1 MKIIAVDTSGS
12 TLSIGVVEDKNIL
25 GTIQLNGIKN
35 HSITMLTNVDELL
48 NKVKITPQEID
59 RIVVTKGPGS
69 YTGLRIGVTFAKTLA
84 WTLKKEL
91 VGVSTL
97 EALAANV
104 KEDGFIIP
112 ILDARRNNVY
122 TGVYQRKGSELIQVK
137 KDCHVSLETWCE
149 TLKIE
154 GYQAGIFLGET
165 VNFVNELKEKGF
177 LVNPYPENNQIN
189 GATLA
194 FLGQEKTPVTE
205 IENFVPS
212 YLKLVEAE
220 ENWQK
225 SHPGALEDNYVE
237 KF

>member
-1 MKIIAVDTSGS
+1 MNIIAVDTSS
-12 TLSIGVVEDKNIL
+12 SALNIGVLEGQKIL

-35 HSITMLTNVDELL
+35 HSIIMLSNVDELL
-48 NKVKITPQEID
+48 QKVQRTPHKMD

-97 EALAANV
+97 EAMAANV
-104 KEDGFIIP
+104 KEDGYIIP
-112 ILDARRNNVY
+112 ILDARRKNVY
-122 TGVYQRKGSELIQVK
+122 TGVYQRNGQQLIQVE
-137 KDCHVSLETWCE
+137 KDRHVSLEKWCDF
-149 TLKIE
+149 LKE
-154 GYQAGIFLGET
+154 NGYQEGLFLGET
-165 VNFVNELKEKGF
+165 TSFKEELKEAGF
-177 LVNPYPENNQIN
+177 AVNPYPEMDLIN

-194 FLGQEKTPVTE
+194 FLGSLKEPVTQ
-205 IENFVPS
+205 IEDFVPS

-225 SHPGALEDNYVE
+225 SHPGVKEESYVE

>member
-97 EALAANV
+97 EGLAANV

-189 GATLA
+189 G
-194 FLGQEKTPVTE
+194 
-205 IENFVPS
+205 
-212 YLKLVEAE
+212 
-220 ENWQK
+220 
-225 SHPGALEDNYVE
+225 
-237 KF
+237 